1 MGLERGGQ
9 QMSELEKNMADY
21 FVVCVR
27 EFSKRHNMA
36 SKDALLYLDEYG
48 GLDFLEE
55 FYDVQH
61 TLSFDDTVDSLTV
74 ICHKNGGAI
83 S

>member
-27 EFSKRHNMA
+27 EFSKRHNMG
-36 SKDALLYLDEYG
+36 LLRMHCCTWMNTA
-48 GLDFLEE
+48 
-55 FYDVQH
+55 V
-61 TLSFDDTVDSLTV
+61 
-74 ICHKNGGAI
+74 
-83 S
+83 